1 MSVSVLSSV
10 YGTAATWRRRWYSSP
25 ARVNRLRRPVVS
37 VGNLSVGG
45 SGKTPVVAHLAQIL
59 LALGQRP
66 GILTRGYAR
75 TRPAL
80 GVTVVSDGVRLLAD
94 VAAAGD
100 EPFMLAR
107 ALPGVP
113 VLVGADRFAS
123 GSLAERELG
132 VTVHVLDDGFQHVQ
146 LARDVDLLMVDDR
159 DLDDC
164 VLPTGR
170 LREPLA
176 NAAQADAALVTTE
189 NPVHARN
196 VAETLGIEAS
206 FTVTRQV
213 HAARALSGA
222 DLAGRKD
229 GPVVAFAG
237 IARPERFFADLA
249 SAGWH
254 VAETMPF
261 ADHHPFSQS
270 DVDQLAE
277 YAKAAGTSM
286 LVTTEKDAVRLQG
299 IDIHG
304 LTIAYIP
311 LTATIEPAEGFRAWL
326 IDRLSQR

>member
-1 MSVSVLSSV
+1 M
-10 YGTAATWRRRWYSSP
+10 
-25 ARVNRLRRPVVS
+25 
-37 VGNLSVGG
+37 
-45 SGKTPVVAHLAQIL
+45 
-59 LALGQRP
+59 
-66 GILTRGYAR
+66 
-75 TRPAL
+75 
-80 GVTVVSDGVRLLAD
+80 TVVSDGVRLLTD

-123 GSLAERELG
+123 GSLAERELD

-164 VLPTGR
+164 VLPAGR

-189 NPVHARN
+189 NPVHARS
-196 VAETLGIEAS
+196 VAETLGIGAA
-206 FTVTRQV
+206 FTVRRQV

-229 GPVVAFAG
+229 APVVAFAG
-237 IARPERFFADLA
+237 IARPERFFADLT

-261 ADHHPFSQS
+261 ADHHPFTQT

-277 YAKAAGTSM
+277 AARAAGTSM

-299 IDIHG
+299 IDTRG

-311 LTATIEPAEGFRAWL
+311 LTATIEPAERFAPG
-326 IDRLSQR
+326 

>member
-1 MSVSVLSSV
+1 
-10 YGTAATWRRRWYSSP
+10 
-25 ARVNRLRRPVVS
+25 
-37 VGNLSVGG
+37 
-45 SGKTPVVAHLAQIL
+45 
-59 LALGQRP
+59 
-66 GILTRGYAR
+66 
-75 TRPAL
+75 
-80 GVTVVSDGVRLLAD
+80 VTVVSDGVRLLTD

-123 GSLAERELG
+123 GSLAERELD

-164 VLPTGR
+164 VLPAGR

-189 NPVHARN
+189 NPVHARS
-196 VAETLGIEAS
+196 VAETLGIGAA
-206 FTVTRQV
+206 FTVRRQV

-229 GPVVAFAG
+229 APVVAFAG
-237 IARPERFFADLA
+237 IARPERFFADLT

-261 ADHHPFSQS
+261 ADHHPFTQT

-277 YAKAAGTSM
+277 AARAAGTSM

-299 IDIHG
+299 IDTRG

-311 LTATIEPAEGFRAWL
+311 LTATIEPAERFAPG
-326 IDRLSQR
+326 

>member
-1 MSVSVLSSV
+1 MVAHVASFC
-10 YGTAATWRRRWYSSP
+10 WRRDAGHSDEGCADP
-25 ARVNRLRRPVVS
+25 
-37 VGNLSVGG
+37 
-45 SGKTPVVAHLAQIL
+45 
-59 LALGQRP
+59 P
-66 GILTRGYAR
+66 GTR
-75 TRPAL
+75 
-80 GVTVVSDGVRLLAD
+80 VTVGSEGGRVLAE

-123 GSLAERELG
+123 GSLAERELD

-164 VLPTGR
+164 VLPAGR

-189 NPVHARN
+189 NPVHARS
-196 VAETLGIEAS
+196 VAETLGIGAA
-206 FTVTRQV
+206 FTVRRQV

-229 GPVVAFAG
+229 APVVAFAG
-237 IARPERFFADLA
+237 IARPERFFTALT

-254 VAETMPF
+254 VAEPCRS
-261 ADHHPFSQS
+261 PLIKFSRPMWTNWLSVQ
-270 DVDQLAE
+270 
-277 YAKAAGTSM
+277 K
-286 LVTTEKDAVRLQG
+286 
-299 IDIHG
+299 
-304 LTIAYIP
+304 P
-311 LTATIEPAEGFRAWL
+311 PAHRC
-326 IDRLSQR
+326 S